1 MYSEP
6 SCESRSA
13 LPAGR
18 RSGAPFPAS
27 PPCAASSGLLAALL
41 RRAAHAA
48 SLPRRLHPLLPRA
61 RKPLN
66 PAPCTLGSCTLGS
79 CTLWTCT
86 LHPCTLQ
93 LCNPAA
99 LQPAPYIS
107 VPPRLR
113 APALHSLSS
122 PLPWVRRGPQFHPLC
137 HGDEILP
144 PRPCGVPEPV
154 WAAAPCPITGCVP
167 RVSSPQPACP
177 HTGEHWLTARS
188 RTGQKAERGNCRK
201 DVLSQQSP
209 RGIN

>member
-48 SLPRRLHPLLPRA
+48 SLPRWLHPLLPRA

-107 VPPRLR
+107 VPPRLCALRSTAYPHPFHGSGGDPNFTHCATGMKSSHRGRVVSQSLFGPLLR
-113 APALHSLSS
+113 APSQGVCHE
-122 PLPWVRRGPQFHPLC
+122 FHPRSPPARTPGSAGSR
-137 HGDEILP
+137 HGAGRGKRRKE
-144 PRPCGVPEPV
+144 E
-154 WAAAPCPITGCVP
+154 
-167 RVSSPQPACP
+167 
-177 HTGEHWLTARS
+177 TA
-188 RTGQKAERGNCRK
+188 GKMFYLGNR
-201 DVLSQQSP
+201 QE
-209 RGIN
+209 G